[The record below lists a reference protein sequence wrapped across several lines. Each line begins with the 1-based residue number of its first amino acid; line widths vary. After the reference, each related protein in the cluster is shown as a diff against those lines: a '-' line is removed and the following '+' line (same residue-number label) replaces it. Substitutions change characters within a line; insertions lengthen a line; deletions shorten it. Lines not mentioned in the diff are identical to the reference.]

1 MAREQ
6 RHHLDRRAADL
17 AAVSVGP
24 LDELLSTRDLCD
36 WLGVSVGWCEVAR
49 HKGFGPP
56 FVKLS
61 PRCVRYRRSDVLAWL
76 ESRGRRRTRVRPRL
90 PAHLAQALEERFS

>member
-1 MAREQ
+1 MT

-17 AAVSVGP
+17 AAASAGP
-24 LDELLSTRDLCD
+24 PDELLSTRDLCD

-49 HKGFGPP
+49 HKGLGPT

-76 ESRGRRRTRVRPRL
+76 ESRARRRTRVRPRL
-90 PAHLAQALEERFS
+90 PTHLLQALAEQAR